1 MKGYYNHTG
10 CPKKLN
16 NDLILRLKIKTMDM
30 LKIFGLLNSFA
41 FGMWCICGALLSKLD
56 RPSNARCPQMKNGLI
71 LSKNEIY
78 GYDQNVVS
86 PE

>member
-1 MKGYYNHTG
+1 MKGYYSHTG

-30 LKIFGLLNSFA
+30 LKIFGLLYSFA
-41 FGMWCICGALLSKLD
+41 FGMWCICGALLCKFE
-56 RPSNARCPQMKNGLI
+56 RPSHAGCPKMQNGLI
-71 LSKNEIY
+71 LIKNEIY
-78 GYDQNVVS
+78 EYDENVVS

>member
-10 CPKKLN
+10 CPKKLK
-16 NDLILRLKIKTMDM
+16 NDRILQLKMKSMDM

-41 FGMWCICGALLSKLD
+41 FGMWCICGALLSKLNI
-56 RPSNARCPQMKNGLI
+56 PSHAGCPNMQNGLF

-86 PE
+86 PK